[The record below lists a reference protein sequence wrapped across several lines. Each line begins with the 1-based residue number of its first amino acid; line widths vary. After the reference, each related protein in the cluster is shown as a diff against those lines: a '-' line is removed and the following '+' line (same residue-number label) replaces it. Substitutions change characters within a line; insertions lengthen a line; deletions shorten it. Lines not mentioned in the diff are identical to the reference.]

1 MSTSY
6 NAGVFLGVKLSEIGF
21 NAKLNADKY
30 EIHDRKGNKI
40 GKFDTDYSWEL
51 DFQGNKSKYDD
62 RKLYSDTIEEII
74 NVDMPLELFD
84 NNDSYCDDTDINKFI
99 IGINISERDYDDYNC
114 LEEINPNENMNL
126 VKSEIKKQFNVD
138 VEPKLYFYFNV
149 S

>member
-6 NAGVFLGVKLSEIGF
+6 NSGVILGVKLSDIGF

-30 EIHDRKGNKI
+30 EIHDRKGNKT
-40 GKFDTDYSWEL
+40 GKFDTEYSW
-51 DFQGNKSKYDD
+51 DINYQGNKTKYDSK
-62 RKLYSDTIEEII
+62 RLYSDTIEDVI
-74 NVDMPLELFD
+74 NIEMPLELFD
-84 NNDSYCDDTDINKFI
+84 NNNSYNDDINIDKFI
-99 IGINISERDYDDYNC
+99 IGIDIAERDYDDYDC
-114 LEEINPNENMNL
+114 LTEINPDEKMDL